1 MVMDVGREFHRGFAV
16 VLRGVFFAAQ
26 DRASRTRLVDATED
40 CVGRRQRFEAEHPDV
55 TITTPPTL
63 RDLWRA
69 VVPAGQAAGREI
81 GMQVTA
87 WSLCDLM
94 VSIPTKP
101 ITGSGVCDHSDR
113 RPRSGRRWLPW
124 SPVGHLLLVL
134 VVVCHGLVVL
144 A

>member
-1 MVMDVGREFHRGFAV
+1 VRYREDNPVDLDRARVAVAEWREAHPDGTADQLVGDIGPQFHRNYAV

-40 CVGRRQRFEAEHPDV
+40 CVERRQRFEAEHPDV

-69 VVPAGQAAGREI
+69 VVPAGHAAGRDL

-94 VSIPTKP
+94 DKLDDIYPPNAAPGES
-101 ITGSGVCDHSDR
+101 
-113 RPRSGRRWLPW
+113 
-124 SPVGHLLLVL
+124 
-134 VVVCHGLVVL
+134 
-144 A
+144 